1 MIGRLTS
8 SPAVRWTALALLG
21 VVIAVAVGVIASQV
35 ASQRIGLASEPVRA
49 GETLAP
55 SPTSPAGHGGGSDGG
70 GRGSDGAGP
79 GSGDGGTTPTTTPT
93 SPTTTSTT
101 TPGTTTP
108 GTTTPNTTGD
118 DYGGGEGGDD

>member
-55 SPTSPAGHGGGSDGG
+55 SSTSPAGHGGGSDSSGG
-70 GRGSDGAGP
+70 GSDSGGPSSGGAGT
-79 GSGDGGTTPTTTPT
+79 GPTT
-93 SPTTTSTT
+93 TTTSTT
-101 TPGTTTP
+101 TTVPSTTTSS
-108 GTTTPNTTGD
+108 TTGD
-118 DYGGGEGGDD
+118 DYGDGEGGDD

>member
-21 VVIAVAVGVIASQV
+21 VVIAVGVGVIASQV

-55 SPTSPAGHGGGSDGG
+55 SSTAPAGHGGNR
-70 GRGSDGAGP
+70 RGSDGSGP
-79 GSGDGGTTPTTTPT
+79 GSGDGTGPTT
-93 SPTTTSTT
+93 TTTSTIT
-101 TPGTTTP
+101 TVPSTTAP
-108 GTTTPNTTGD
+108 SSTGD
-118 DYGGGEGGDD
+118 DYGGGDGDDD

>member
-8 SPAVRWTALALLG
+8 SPVVRWTALALLG

-55 SPTSPAGHGGGSDGG
+55 SSTSPAGHGGGSDSG
-70 GRGSDGAGP
+70 GRGSGGSGP
-79 GSGDGGTTPTTTPT
+79 GSGDGGTGPTTTTTPT
-93 SPTTTSTT
+93 TVPSSTTS
-101 TPGTTTP
+101 PSS
-108 GTTTPNTTGD
+108 TGD

>member
-55 SPTSPAGHGGGSDGG
+55 SSTSPVGHGGGSDSGG
-70 GRGSDGAGP
+70 PGSDGSGP
-79 GSGDGGTTPTTTPT
+79 GSGGWRHGADHDDDIDDHDTP
-93 SPTTTSTT
+93 STT
-101 TPGTTTP
+101 TPS
-108 GTTTPNTTGD
+108 TTGD